1 MKRGLVVVALLMLL
15 VMPACMAQEL
25 YSIESSPIATTSGF
39 LVTQW
44 QAYLGQKLQ
53 VTVKVTNNGG
63 GTLHGFT
70 VVVYASSPSAK
81 VYTYDAKYTD
91 DVPPGSSVTKVINT
105 NIVLDELGQWNVGT
119 ELYSYDKSKKYDFDM
134 KPIQVV
140 EPPEPEPQPTIQI
153 TNLAGIAAVGAI
165 GAIAGY
171 GLSRL
176 KF

>member
-105 NIVLDELGQWNVGT
+105 NIVLDEPGQWTVFSI
-119 ELYSYDKSKKYDFDM
+119 LYSYDKSKKYDTDGDALY
-134 KPIQVV
+134 VV
-140 EPPEPEPQPTIQI
+140 EPEPQPEIQI
-153 TNLAGIAAVGAI
+153 TNIAGIAAVGAI